1 MNRNQKSGDNGPG
14 KIGQRGKSERRWA
27 QPQQRRVADRAD
39 AFVDVV
45 VVVRQ
50 QIGGRSK
57 GQ

>member
-1 MNRNQKSGDNGPG
+1 MDRDRGSGDNCPG

-27 QPQQRRVADRAD
+27 QPHQRRVTDRAD

>member
-1 MNRNQKSGDNGPG
+1 MDRDRASGDDGRR

-27 QPQQRRVADRAD
+27 QAHQRRVADRAD
-39 AFVDVV
+39 AFIDVV

-50 QIGGRSK
+50 QIGGRGK